1 MAPLSTHPSS
11 STAYSTL
18 LQTITTSPYIFLQP
32 PLTLRN
38 DAIALAKQFLDPL
51 AADVSAAQLD
61 RQRENRKR
69 KRSKDEEEE
78 PLRLT
83 KVYVEGFAVEQV
95 WEQVRRVVEGVTRE
109 VRLGMA
115 KIEGSVETFE
125 QSVNGRDD
133 IQAKVKE
140 DDVDEEE
147 SNWEDVEDGADKVE
161 SEKSAEDDID
171 DEGDLMEDIGEED
184 EGQTL
189 QQNEDFVEDPNGLND
204 GFFSID
210 DFNRQSQFLEQ
221 IDARGDPDDGAAS
234 DEEDIDWAVDPLIS
248 AFAIL
253 NERKESNPAD
263 EDGPTFVDMDLDA
276 SDEDSDDA
284 DLDLDDQNDLSN
296 ANNIMYADFFAPPPP
311 KSSRKKGRPMPHN
324 FPSKSSDTKQP
335 REDDENIERTMA
347 AVHRE
352 LFSDEERDPED
363 LDAEENPFDPSES
376 NSHRSTHERRQAA
389 LLHEIRKLEAQNV
402 AKRNWTLSGEARA
415 NDRPVNSLLEE
426 DLEFERT
433 GKPVPVITKEVSED
447 IEAMIKRRILN
458 KEFDEVLRR
467 RPDELLTGPLGRR
480 GALPE
485 VDDTKSKKSLA
496 ELYEEEYM
504 RKTDPNFV
512 DPRDDKLKKEHM
524 EIEKMWKE
532 ISANLDSL
540 CNWHYR
546 PRPMEMSVQVR
557 SDAPAVSME
566 DARPSGV
573 GGADVV
579 EASQLA
585 PQEVYHAG
593 EGKERDEVLTKGGA
607 VVKREELTREQK
619 LRRRR
624 REKERAKK
632 AASNAKPAVETK
644 KDKRTREKKDV
655 VSSLKKGAVTVI
667 GRKGELLDV
676 EGNAAKGK
684 KAAITGGHLKL

>member
-1 MAPLSTHPSS
+1 MKT
-11 STAYSTL
+11 
-18 LQTITTSPYIFLQP
+18 
-32 PLTLRN
+32 
-38 DAIALAKQFLDPL
+38 FLDPL
-51 AADVSAAQLD
+51 AADVSAAQLE

-69 KRSKDEEEE
+69 KRKRDVEDEEEE
-78 PLRLT
+78 PLRLK

-95 WEQVRRVVEGVTRE
+95 WEQVKRVVEGVTRE
-109 VRLGMA
+109 VRLGMGE
-115 KIEGSVETFE
+115 IEGGFEEFE
-125 QSVNGRDD
+125 QSVNGQDD
-133 IQAKVKE
+133 IGAKMKE
-140 DDVDEEE
+140 DEVAGHGEDEEE
-147 SNWEDVEDGADKVE
+147 GIWEDVEDGIGEVE
-161 SEKSAEDDID
+161 GEESTENLQEDID
-171 DEGDLMEDIGEED
+171 DEGGLMEDGDLDEED
-184 EGQTL
+184 EDQAL
-189 QQNEDFVEDPNGLND
+189 QHNGNFVEDPNGLND

-221 IDARGDPDDGAAS
+221 IDTRGGADDGAPS
-234 DEEDIDWAVDPLIS
+234 DEEEIDWAADPLTS
-248 AFAIL
+248 NLIL
-253 NERKESNPAD
+253 NERKKESNTTDNESGEED
-263 EDGPTFVDMDLDA
+263 EDGPIFSGMDLDA
-276 SDEDSDDA
+276 PEGASGEDSDEDE
-284 DLDLDDQNDLSN
+284 LDLDDQNDLSN
-296 ANNIMYADFFAPPPP
+296 ANNIMYADFFAPPPQ

-324 FPSKSSDTKQP
+324 FPTKSSNVREEQP
-335 REDDENIERTMA
+335 KEDDEDIERTMA
-347 AVHRE
+347 AVHRD
-352 LFSDEERDPED
+352 LFSDEED
-363 LDAEENPFDPSES
+363 LDSEENPLDPNDSKS
-376 NSHRSTHERRQAA
+376 RRSTHERHQAS
-389 LLHEIRKLEAQNV
+389 LLQEIRKLEAQNV

-467 RPDELLTGPLGRR
+467 RPDELLTGSLGRR
-480 GALPE
+480 GVLPE

-532 ISANLDSL
+532 IVSKLDSL

-546 PRPMEMSVQVR
+546 PRPVEMTVQVR

-573 GGADVV
+573 GGVDVG

-585 PQEVYHAG
+585 PQEVYRAG
-593 EGKERDEVLTKGGA
+593 DKKERGEVLTKGGA
-607 VVKREELTREQK
+607 VMKTEELTREQK

-632 AASNAKPAVETK
+632 AASNAKPTAEAK
-644 KDKRTREKKDV
+644 KDKRAREKKDV
-655 VSSLKKGAVTVI
+655 VSSLKKGGVTVI
-667 GRKGELLDV
+667 GRTGELLNV
-676 EGNAAKGK
+676 EGNSAKGK
-684 KAAITGGHLKL
+684 KAVITGGSLKL